1 MALRTIRKFTS
12 WWKKY
17 EDLFAQCGRAG
28 GRHVVFGTC
37 TIGYLFA
44 GGHRTEAGRVI
55 ASHSRPARL
64 DIHSDTVSAIVSET
78 EVEYPNVN
86 DFGIT
91 DTSVPGFPTPVTTVP
106 VAIDAGADFL
116 TIDFDNTAP
125 FNRFVPAFQ
134 NTYIFTFESGI
145 APLITSAV
153 IDTGVTTLGLV
164 PEDITFAGNQL
175 FVNVEGLFFN
185 TSTFARINLTA
196 SPGTTPVPLP
206 AGGALMLAGL
216 LGLAALKRV
225 RNRNASC

>member
-1 MALRTIRKFTS
+1 MKTFLLNAVVLGAAMLFSAPAQSATFSLVGTELKLDGLLQATPTSPTSTFT
-12 WWKKY
+12 
-17 EDLFAQCGRAG
+17 A
-28 GRHVVFGTC
+28 
-37 TIGYLFA
+37 
-44 GGHRTEAGRVI
+44 
-55 ASHSRPARL
+55 
-64 DIHSDTVSAIVSET
+64 TVSAIVSET

-116 TIDFDNTAP
+116 TIDFGNTAP

-225 RNRNASC
+225 RNGNASC